1 MASQITTLTI
11 VYSNVYLGTD
21 QRKHQS
27 SAWLAFVWGIH
38 WWSVNSPHKWPVTR
52 KMFLFDDVIMYSHT
66 DDFQHRI
73 VVCMKSLFDFEL
85 RSSFT
90 HWGLWEKETEWMWVF
105 TNLNKSLLPILMLN
119 YQTRKS
125 SVVRFFWGW
134 GVAVGVGGWGFGGCF
149 YFA

>member
-1 MASQITTLTI
+1 MSTMASQITTLTI

-27 SAWLAFVWGIH
+27 SAWLAFEWGIH

-73 VVCMKSLFDFEL
+73 VVCMKSLFAFEL

-90 HWGLWEKETEWMWVF
+90 NWGLWEKKTEWMWVF
-105 TNLNKSLLPILMLN
+105 TNLNKSLLPVLMLN

-125 SVVRFFWGW
+125 SVVRFFWG
-134 GVAVGVGGWGFGGCF
+134 VGVGVGWGWG
-149 YFA
+149 